1 MGQNGIFKNDQG
13 NAVDISSVQL
23 EERQPA
29 KSLVIGRPILL
40 ALEDID
46 GTPSF
51 LEKALRFL
59 EEYGVK
65 IEGILR
71 QAADVDDVEHR
82 IREYEKGK
90 SEFSPEEDPHVIADC
105 VKYVLRELPS
115 SPVPASCCNA
125 LLEAFRTDRG
135 MRLNAMRTAICETF
149 PEPNRCL
156 LQRILMMMQE
166 VASNKAVNRMSI
178 SAVAACM
185 APLLLRPLLAGDCD
199 LDNGFDMGGD
209 GSVQLMQAAAAANHA
224 QAIVITL
231 LEEYENIFG
240 DGPVTP
246 EPYTDSED
254 SESESE
260 EITDDD
266 DDSFD
271 DDGDDDAT
279 EDSVELRATDSETK
293 ENEYSKKVTRSHSS
307 GSESPKV
314 DDVLGN
320 PPQTSLLQHDS
331 IRGTDSILIRRITD
345 AKKPKYHSCE
355 LLGVDNA
362 GTSMLQKISSSS
374 QEPVRSIWR
383 PTVWGRTP
391 ARKNLSMESI
401 EFHFEDESE
410 IQKLESVKIDLQNRI
425 SNEAKTNS
433 LLQDSQEK
441 QKDDLHERRLA
452 LEKDVSRLQEQ
463 LQKDMEL
470 RAALEAGCGV
480 YQLPQSV
487 FSIVDEKMKADLE
500 EIAQA
505 EADVLNLKQ
514 KADDLELQLNQQRE
528 QNSRI
533 RHDRGKQYHQ
543 SPDHQKRPKEKQI
556 GGGVIATKSTS
567 ENLPRSKHEPNLDIP
582 NSDKYKKQESPA
594 SSSKPLMASTVEAVT
609 NKFGTTGSRKSSG
622 RGEGTNST
630 HSALSKLT
638 NRLNFLK
645 ERRSQIASELHNMDK
660 GRGSEYCQS
669 LQNMNKRQESLEKSR
684 DIEGQSLQ
692 NVDKD
697 KGRKSE
703 GLPNLDTEKS
713 ESFPVVDK
721 GRSKITPRTR
731 AGQTY

>member
-1 MGQNGIFKNDQG
+1 
-13 NAVDISSVQL
+13 
-23 EERQPA
+23 
-29 KSLVIGRPILL
+29 
-40 ALEDID
+40 
-46 GTPSF
+46 
-51 LEKALRFL
+51 
-59 EEYGVK
+59 
-65 IEGILR
+65 
-71 QAADVDDVEHR
+71 
-82 IREYEKGK
+82 
-90 SEFSPEEDPHVIADC
+90 
-105 VKYVLRELPS
+105 
-115 SPVPASCCNA
+115 
-125 LLEAFRTDRG
+125 
-135 MRLNAMRTAICETF
+135 
-149 PEPNRCL
+149 
-156 LQRILMMMQE
+156 MMMQK

-209 GSVQLMQAAAAANHA
+209 GSVQLMKAAAAANHA

-240 DGPVTP
+240 EGLVTP

-271 DDGDDDAT
+271 DDGDD
-279 EDSVELRATDSETK
+279 SETE

-320 PPQTSLLQHDS
+320 PPQTSLPQHDR
-331 IRGTDSILIRRITD
+331 IRGTDSIPIRRITD

-362 GTSMLQKISSSS
+362 ETSMLLKTSTSS
-374 QEPVRSIWR
+374 QEPVRSIRR
-383 PTVWGRTP
+383 PTVWGCTP

-425 SNEAKTNS
+425 ANEAKTNS
-433 LLQDSQEK
+433 LLQDSLER

-452 LEKDVSRLQEQ
+452 LEKDVSGLQEQ
-463 LQKDMEL
+463 LQKEMEL
-470 RAALEAGCGV
+470 RAALEAGCGE

-487 FSIVDEKMKADLE
+487 FSVVDEKMKADLE

-543 SPDHQKRPKEKQI
+543 SPDHQKRLKEKQI
-556 GGGVIATKSTS
+556 DGGVIATKSTS
-567 ENLPRSKHEPNLDIP
+567 ENLPRSKHEPNLDIT
-582 NSDKYKKQESPA
+582 NSDRYKKQESPA
-594 SSSKPLMASTVEAVT
+594 SSSKPLMASTVKAGT

-660 GRGSEYCQS
+660 GRDSSQPVQNLEQDRGSKYRQS
-669 LQNMNKRQESLEKSR
+669 LQTMDKRQESLEKSR
-684 DIEGQSLQ
+684 DVEGQSLQ
-692 NVDKD
+692 NVDKE
-697 KGRKSE
+697 RKSE
-703 GLPNLDTEKS
+703 GLPHLDTEKS
-713 ESFPVVDK
+713 ECFPVVDK
-721 GRSKITPRTR
+721 GRSKIPPRTR
-731 AGQTY
+731 ADPTY